1 MYAVRYLSREDRI
14 MKEKWD
20 LRFLEMA
27 ELVGSWSKDPSTK
40 VGAVI
45 VDQDRRV
52 VSTGYNG
59 FAKGLKDSEELLLDR
74 EKKYK
79 LIVHGEMNAILFAQ
93 RPLKR
98 CTLYTTPLLPC
109 SSCASVV
116 IQSGITKVVSWYVD
130 NPRWNE
136 SIQLSKDMFKEAG
149 VECIEYERFVGE
161 SR

>member
-1 MYAVRYLSREDRI
+1 MSRTTGWWDR
-14 MKEKWD
+14 W
-20 LRFLEMA
+20 FLGMA
-27 ELVGSWSKDPSTK
+27 EYISTASKDPSTK
-40 VGAVI
+40 IGAVI
-45 VDQDRRV
+45 VDSDRRI

-59 FAKGLKDSEELLLDR
+59 FPKGIEDSEELLLDR

-93 RPLKR
+93 RPLKG

>member
-1 MYAVRYLSREDRI
+1 MR
-14 MKEKWD
+14 EKWD
-20 LRFLEMA
+20 RRFLEMA

-45 VDQDRRV
+45 VDKDRRI

-59 FAKGLKDSEELLLDR
+59 FPQGIADRSELLNDR

-93 RPLKR
+93 RSLSG

-109 SSCASVV
+109 SSCAGVI
-116 IQSGITKVVSWYVD
+116 IQSGIARVVSWGVD
-130 NPRWNE
+130 NPRWND
-136 SIQLSKDMFKEAG
+136 SIGLSKEMFAEAG
-149 VECIEYERFVGE
+149 IECIEYWKGLVE
-161 SR
+161 